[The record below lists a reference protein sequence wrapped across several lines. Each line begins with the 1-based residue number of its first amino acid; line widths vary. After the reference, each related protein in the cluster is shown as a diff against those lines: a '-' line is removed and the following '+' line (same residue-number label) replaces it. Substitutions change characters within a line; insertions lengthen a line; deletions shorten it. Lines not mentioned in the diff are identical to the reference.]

1 MIMSG
6 RTALALSSS
15 NNNFFAGSPLEFIP
29 ADGVAQFG
37 FTTGDLA
44 AITIADVEVDVIC
57 GGEAIALN
65 FNPLALGTTPRT
77 PTYPDDF
84 QLTGVC
90 MQGDRLIG
98 KVRNLD
104 AAAAA
109 ALYWAVIFDPV

>member
-1 MIMSG
+1 MIQSG

-15 NNNFFAGSPLEFIP
+15 NNNFWAGTSYEFIP
-29 ADGVAQFG
+29 VLSTAQFG

-44 AITIADVEVDVIC
+44 AITIGDVEVDVIC

-65 FNPLALGTTPRT
+65 HLPNALGITPRM
-77 PTYPDDF
+77 PVYPDDF
-84 QLTGVC
+84 QLSGIC
-90 MQGDRLIG
+90 AAGDRLIG

-109 ALYWAVIFDPV
+109 VLYWTVILDPL